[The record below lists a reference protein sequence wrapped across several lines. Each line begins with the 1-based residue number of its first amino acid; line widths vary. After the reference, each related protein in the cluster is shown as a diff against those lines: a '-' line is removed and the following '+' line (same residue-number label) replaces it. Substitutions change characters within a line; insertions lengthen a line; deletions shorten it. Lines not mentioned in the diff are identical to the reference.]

1 MLNTLSHK
9 PDNCDTGEI
18 LLEWDVSNSNKTMK
32 VETKKALYVPGWF
45 MKNSTESLDGG
56 TNRLLLLRAT
66 IYLTVCRCFPMH
78 ASFSCQRPDRLFSL
92 ITKSQYE
99 DEEQDERKISLQLWF
114 PFLWKMTKTKENNNY
129 LWDKKDE

>member
-1 MLNTLSHK
+1 
-9 PDNCDTGEI
+9 
-18 LLEWDVSNSNKTMK
+18 MK

-45 MKNSTESLDGG
+45 MTNSTESLDGG

-66 IYLTVCRCFPMH
+66 IYLTVCRRFPMH

-99 DEEQDERKISLQLWF
+99 DEEQDERKISLQL
-114 PFLWKMTKTKENNNY
+114 
-129 LWDKKDE
+129 